1 VSQDD
6 GRGRFA
12 GRVCVVT
19 GGGSGLG
26 EAMSLGFAREGG
38 RVAVLD
44 IHEQAAQKVADV
56 CDEDARAYACDV
68 ADPAAVRSVF
78 DAIASDLGPVDVLVN
93 NAGIAV
99 RRQEVQDR
107 IVEGFEAALGGGEP
121 KPIRATSTLAD
132 GDWDR
137 VLRVHLYGTFHCTRE
152 ALRSMEDRRSGVILN
167 ITSMAAIRGL
177 PGSPE
182 YTAAKGG
189 ILSLTKGLAQE
200 VAAAGIRVNAIAPGW
215 IRTPLT
221 SEEIDPRL
229 EQIMLAQVPF
239 GRMGEPD
246 DVAALALHLCSD
258 EASYTS
264 GQVISPN
271 GAMTY

>member
-1 VSQDD
+1 MNAT
-6 GRGRFA
+6 GRYD
-12 GRVCVVT
+12 GRVCAVT

-26 EAMSLGFAREGG
+26 EAMALGFAREGG

-44 IHEQAAQKVADV
+44 ILEQAAQKVADA
-56 CDEDARAYACDV
+56 CEGEARGYACDV
-68 ADPAAVRSVF
+68 ADSAAVRSAF
-78 DAIASDLGPVDVLVN
+78 QAIASDLGPVDVLVN
-93 NAGIAV
+93 NAGIAL

-107 IVEGFEAALGGGEP
+107 IVAGLEATLSGEEP
-121 KPIRATSTLAD
+121 EPIRATSTLGD
-132 GDWDR
+132 EDWDR
-137 VLRVHLYGTFHCTRE
+137 VLRVHLYGTFYCTRE
-152 ALRSMEDRRSGVILN
+152 ALGPMEDRRSGVILN

-182 YTAAKGG
+182 YTAAKGA

-200 VAAAGIRVNAIAPGW
+200 VAGAGIRVNAIAPGW

-229 EQIMLAQVPF
+229 ETVMLAQVPF
-239 GRMGEPD
+239 GRMGEPE
-246 DVAALALHLCSD
+246 DVASLALHLCSD

-264 GQVISPN
+264 GQIISPN